1 LARPPLS
8 TPREAALIQQGIS
21 FHNRKQFPEA
31 ERCYQTVLRE
41 NPGQPDALNLMGVLA
56 VEANRM
62 PLAVDYFRKAVG
74 FLPKEPM
81 YLNNLGNALI
91 LTGSYDEAARYLARA
106 LEANPNFAD
115 AWANLGKC
123 FRQAGATEDARR
135 CYEKALAIQPGFTR
149 ARAGLAEAAAELG
162 RFEEAEKAFAEI
174 LLKEPSNVEA
184 LCGMAMVRSYPP
196 GDPLTGRIRDAL
208 VWQVL
213 GADDRTSLHHALAKL
228 LNHAGDYDGAME
240 EFARG
245 KACRPQRF
253 DLAHHKAVYDGLA
266 RVFTRD
272 FFQAREAFGTP
283 DERPVFIV
291 GMPRS
296 GTTLTEQVLASHPH
310 AEGLGELRDMRM
322 IASSLCFGS
331 PDHLAFVRRVE
342 ALTAEDCRELARRY
356 MEAYARAPASARRLI
371 DKSPHNFELLGLI
384 ALLFPKARIIHCRRD
399 PLDTCVSIFM
409 QSYIGTH
416 EYAYDLATLGRY
428 YRAYEG
434 LMAHWRAV
442 LPLPIFEC
450 AYEDMVQN
458 FEPTTRALLDFLGLD
473 WDPACLAYHE
483 RGGAVSTASLWQVR
497 QPLYDTSLAR
507 WRRYETHL
515 GPLKTGLG
523 IEKSESG
530 TGSSC
535 EDVAPEQTERCS
547 P

>member
-8 TPREAALIQQGIS
+8 TPRQAALIQQGIS

-41 NPGQPDALNLMGVLA
+41 NPGHPDALNLMGVLA

-62 PLAVDYFRKAVG
+62 PLAVEYFRKAVG

-91 LTGSYDEAARYLARA
+91 LTGSHDEAARHLQRA
-106 LEANPNFAD
+106 LKANPNFAD

-174 LLKEPSNVEA
+174 LRKEPSNVEA

-196 GDPLTGRIRDAL
+196 GDPLAARIRDAL
-208 VWQVL
+208 VRQGL
-213 GADDRTSLHHALAKL
+213 SEDDRTSLHHALAKI
-228 LNHAGDYDGAME
+228 LNDAGDHDGAME

-245 KACRPQRF
+245 KACRSQRF
-253 DLAHHKAVYDGLA
+253 DLAHHKAAYDAL
-266 RVFTRD
+266 TRSFSPD
-272 FFQAREAFGTP
+272 FFRARQGFGSP

-296 GTTLTEQVLASHPH
+296 GTTLTEQVLASHPQ

-322 IASSLCFGS
+322 IAAGLGFGS
-331 PDHLAFVRRVE
+331 ADPLAFSRRVE
-342 ALTAEDCRELARRY
+342 ALTADDCSALARRY
-356 MEAYARAPASARRLI
+356 QEAYARAPATALRLI

-384 ALLFPKARIIHCRRD
+384 TLLFPKARIIHCRRD
-399 PLDTCVSIFM
+399 PMDTCVAAYM
-409 QSYIGTH
+409 QNFSLSH
-416 EYAYDLATLGRY
+416 AYNLDLATLGTY
-428 YRAYEG
+428 YRHYEG
-434 LMAHWRAV
+434 LMQHWSQC
-442 LPLPIFEC
+442 LPL
-450 AYEDMVQN
+450 
-458 FEPTTRALLDFLGLD
+458 ALLDHPYEAMVQDFEAAARRLVAHAGLP
-473 WDPACLAYHE
+473 WDEACLNYAGQE
-483 RGGAVSTASLWQVR
+483 RQVRTPSRWQVR
-497 QPLYDTSLAR
+497 QPIYASSIGR
-507 WRRYETHL
+507 WKRYERHL
-515 GPLKTGLG
+515 GPLQRALGLG
-523 IEKSESG
+523 
-530 TGSSC
+530 
-535 EDVAPEQTERCS
+535 
-547 P
+547 

>member
-1 LARPPLS
+1 MARPPLS
-8 TPREAALIQQGIS
+8 TPRQAALIQQGIS

-41 NPGQPDALNLMGVLA
+41 NPGHPDALNLMGVLA

-228 LNHAGDYDGAME
+228 LNDAGDYDGAME

-296 GTTLTEQVLASHPH
+296 GTTLTEQVLASHPQ

-322 IASSLCFGS
+322 IAASLGFGS
-331 PDHLAFVRRVE
+331 PDPLAFVRRVE
-342 ALTAEDCRELARRY
+342 ALTADDCRELARRY

-399 PLDTCVSIFM
+399 PMDSCVAAYM
-409 QSYIGTH
+409 QNFSLSH
-416 EYAYDLATLGRY
+416 AYNLDLATLGTY
-428 YRAYEG
+428 YRHYED
-434 LMAHWRAV
+434 LMRHWSQC
-442 LPLPIFEC
+442 LPLPVWDH
-450 AYEDMVQN
+450 AYEKMV
-458 FEPTTRALLDFLGLD
+458 LDFEDTARQLVDHAGLP
-473 WDPACLAYHE
+473 WDPACLNYAGHE
-483 RGGAVSTASLWQVR
+483 RQVRTPSRWQVR
-497 QPLYDTSLAR
+497 QPIYASSIGR
-507 WRRYETHL
+507 WKRYERHL
-515 GPLKTGLG
+515 GPLKQALGL
-523 IEKSESG
+523 E
-530 TGSSC
+530 
-535 EDVAPEQTERCS
+535 
-547 P
+547 